1 MVSPLEQIY
10 AQADAGSAHGQSVGI
25 GKTDQ
30 APRNPVFSGDG
41 GGGGPNRMFDL
52 FDQQAGQ
59 FNATSNRMFAQM
71 QQHSQQWLSQAAPTS
86 SVVDPAGEAG
96 PSAISSGAVDV
107 GPGAMP

>member
-1 MVSPLEQIY
+1 MISPLEQIY
-10 AQADAGSAHGQSVGI
+10 SQADAGSAHGQSVGI

-41 GGGGPNRMFDL
+41 GGSNRMFDL

-71 QQHSQQWLSQAAPTS
+71 QQHSQQWLSQTTPSTS
-86 SVVDPAGEAG
+86 AVDPAGEAG
-96 PSAISSGAVDV
+96 PPALAPGVVDA